1 MAEPLEE
8 RPEVKALLSKGVEQR
23 YLTTE
28 EILVVFPEVEA
39 NVEELD
45 AFYRRLFDMGI
56 EVMDPGGLPEQ
67 AEEEPVDSEPEALET
82 EAESELMV
90 APLSGPELTGDP
102 VKMYLREIG
111 RVPLLDANQEMQL
124 AIKMTAGDY
133 LASIEERL
141 AEKQKRLPKGAE
153 VMAEVFRSLTHD
165 WEAVRKACQGL
176 SIEPPD
182 MPSVIEEAKTLHDS
196 SIGDREPYLYPFLNG
211 REQEDNG
218 RWDELAGKLFAVCT
232 ELYLM
237 PAESLWF
244 LRSHYEQEKRLPLI
258 KLFTEGLGGENCL
271 AREISRVREHSQEAK
286 QSLTRANL
294 RLVVSVAK
302 KYMGRGI
309 PILDLIQD
317 GNMGL
322 LKAVD
327 KFDHTKGYKF
337 STYATWWI
345 RQAINRSIA
354 DKARTIR
361 IPVHMVEAVNRALWA
376 SRQLTQELGREPTLE
391 EIALEIGQLSDQEK
405 RSIEAAWAEGGRL
418 DPALRRRLRREA
430 AKVRRILG
438 MAQEP
443 VSLETPMGS
452 EKDSSLGDFIEDE
465 TIPGPVDT
473 TSHQFLKEQIGDM
486 LDQLTEREREV
497 LEKRFGLKDGQSH
510 SLEEVGESLG
520 VTRERVRQIEAKALR
535 KLRHPTR
542 RRQLQ
547 DYLGAF
553 D

>member
-1 MAEPLEE
+1 
-8 RPEVKALLSKGVEQR
+8 
-23 YLTTE
+23 
-28 EILVVFPEVEA
+28 
-39 NVEELD
+39 
-45 AFYRRLFDMGI
+45 
-56 EVMDPGGLPEQ
+56 
-67 AEEEPVDSEPEALET
+67 
-82 EAESELMV
+82 
-90 APLSGPELTGDP
+90 
-102 VKMYLREIG
+102 
-111 RVPLLDANQEMQL
+111 
-124 AIKMTAGDY
+124 
-133 LASIEERL
+133 
-141 AEKQKRLPKGAE
+141 
-153 VMAEVFRSLTHD
+153 
-165 WEAVRKACQGL
+165 
-176 SIEPPD
+176 
-182 MPSVIEEAKTLHDS
+182 
-196 SIGDREPYLYPFLNG
+196 
-211 REQEDNG
+211 
-218 RWDELAGKLFAVCT
+218 
-232 ELYLM
+232 
-237 PAESLWF
+237 
-244 LRSHYEQEKRLPLI
+244 
-258 KLFTEGLGGENCL
+258 
-271 AREISRVREHSQEAK
+271 
-286 QSLTRANL
+286 
-294 RLVVSVAK
+294 
-302 KYMGRGI
+302 
-309 PILDLIQD
+309 
-317 GNMGL
+317 
-322 LKAVD
+322 
-327 KFDHTKGYKF
+327 
-337 STYATWWI
+337 
-345 RQAINRSIA
+345 
-354 DKARTIR
+354 
-361 IPVHMVEAVNRALWA
+361 
-376 SRQLTQELGREPTLE
+376 LE